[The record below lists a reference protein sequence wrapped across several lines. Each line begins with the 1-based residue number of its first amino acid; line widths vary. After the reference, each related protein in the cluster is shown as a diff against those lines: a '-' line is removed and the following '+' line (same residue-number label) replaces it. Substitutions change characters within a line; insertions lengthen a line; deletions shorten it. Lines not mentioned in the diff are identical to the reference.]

1 MKIPYLKKKPELKS
15 YHNVTWEDN
24 YSWIHQK
31 NILEVLRDKT
41 KLDPEVKNY
50 LDEENSYAN
59 YHLKDTENLQK
70 KLFDE
75 IKGRIKLDD
84 ESLPYKDHTYEY
96 WSKTT
101 AVGNYSIKLRKKI
114 DTDLVEE
121 IWNGDEEKKK
131 LETEYFGV
139 GDLEVSNNDK
149 YLGYSLDIKGS
160 EYYTIFIRDI
170 KTNEIITKE
179 ISETSGG
186 ITFSLDD
193 KYVFYS
199 KLDQNHRARKI
210 YRHEIGNF
218 NGQDE
223 LIFEEKSEAFTVSIG
238 LSSDEK
244 YYFINTSDHNT
255 SEQYYFGV
263 DEINIKPKLIIKR
276 EKGIIYSVSSWDSKF
291 FNHTNKDAEDFKI
304 DVSDSLEKQ
313 NWKTFIPPRDEVLI
327 GGCTFLKNWIIRSE
341 TSNALDKLF
350 VKNIS
355 SGVEEELI
363 FSNET
368 VYVPGIS
375 LIQKDRDT
383 DNVYLGYSSPK
394 TPSRV
399 YSYNLSTKTKKLV
412 KEQEIPSG
420 HNPEDY
426 IVERVDYKSHDGR
439 LVPLTITRH
448 KKTKIDGSA
457 NLLLYGYGSYG
468 SSMSPNFSSTRLSLI
483 NRDIIWATAH
493 IRGGMEKGMKWW
505 KEGKLINKKNTFEDY
520 IHAAKYLIDNN
531 YSSKGKIIGM
541 GGSAGGLL
549 MGAVVNQAPELFLGI
564 IMAVPFV
571 DSLTTNLDHSLPLT
585 VGEFDEFGNAKDI
598 KEHFDYIFSY
608 APYNNIK
615 KMDYPHILIT
625 TSLSA
630 NTLAVTPEPHEN
642 TIFLLWSKLNGLNFS
657 TILSLAINVRS
668 SVFINSEKGKQNEFL
683 IDPLLKPF
691 LGSATFPSNLSIL
704 LASITLNSFSEIFLS
719 ISCLSFTS
727 FLFSLAL

>member
-1 MKIPYLKKKPELKS
+1 MKIPHLKKKLELKS
-15 YHNVTWEDN
+15 CHDVTWEDN
-24 YSWIHQK
+24 YSWIHQQ
-31 NILEVLRDKT
+31 NILEVLKDKS
-41 KLDPEVKNY
+41 KLNPEVKKY
-50 LDEENSYAN
+50 LDEENSYAE
-59 YHLKDTENLQK
+59 YHLKDTKTVQK

-96 WSKTT
+96 WTKTT
-101 AVGNYSIKLRKKI
+101 ATGNYSIKLRKKI
-114 DTDLVEE
+114 DTDNVEE

-131 LETEYFGV
+131 LSTEYFGI

-170 KTNEIITKE
+170 KTKKIISKE
-179 ISETSGG
+179 IPETSGG

-193 KYVFYS
+193 KYIFYS
-199 KLDQNHRARKI
+199 KLDENHRARKI
-210 YRHEIGNF
+210 YRHEIGNL
-218 NGQDE
+218 NDDDK

-255 SEQYYFGV
+255 SEQYYFNV
-263 DEINIKPKLIIKR
+263 NEENPVPKLIIQR
-276 EKGIIYSVSSWDSKF
+276 EKGVLYSVSSWNDKF
-291 FNHTNKDAEDFKI
+291 YNHTNKNAEDFKI
-304 DVSDSLEKQ
+304 NISDSLEIQ
-313 NWKTFIPPRDEVLI
+313 SWKTFIESKNEVLI
-327 GGCTFLKNWIIRSE
+327 GGCTFLKDWIIRSE
-341 TSNALDKLF
+341 TSNALDKIF
-350 VKNIS
+350 IKNIS
-355 SGVEEELI
+355 SGIEEELI
-363 FSNET
+363 VSDEK
-368 VYVPGIS
+368 VCVPGIS
-375 LIQKDRDT
+375 LTQRDRNT

-399 YSYNLSTKTKKLV
+399 YLYNLSTKSKKLV

-420 HNPEDY
+420 HNSDDY
-426 IVERVDYKSHDGR
+426 IVERIEYKSHDGR

-448 KKTKIDGSA
+448 KKTKIDGTS

-483 NRDIIWATAH
+483 DRDIIWATAH

-505 KEGKLINKKNTFEDY
+505 KEGKLTNKKNTFKDY
-520 IHAAKYLIDNN
+520 NFAAKYLIDHK

-585 VGEFDEFGNAKDI
+585 VGEFDEFGNAKDN

-615 KMDYPHILIT
+615 KMDYPHMLIT
-625 TSLSA
+625 TSLSD
-630 NTLAVTPEPHEN
+630 NRVLFDEPAKFTAKLRDYKTDN
-642 TIFLLWSKLNGLNFS
+642 NLL
-657 TILSLAINVRS
+657 
-668 SVFINSEKGKQNEFL
+668 
-683 IDPLLKPF
+683 LLKTEMNA
-691 LGSATFPSNLSIL
+691 GHGGKSGRDGAIE
-704 LASITLNSFSEIFLS
+704 EIAIDYAFALK
-719 ISCLSFTS
+719 ISKKI
-727 FLFSLAL
+727 

>member
-50 LDEENSYAN
+50 LDKENSYAD

-75 IKGRIKLDD
+75 IKARIKLDD

-101 AVGNYSIKLRKKI
+101 AIGNYSIKLRKKI

-149 YLGYSLDIKGS
+149 YLGYSLDTKGS

-179 ISETSGG
+179 ITETSGG

-193 KYVFYS
+193 RYVFYS

-218 NGQDE
+218 NSQDE

-263 DEINIKPKLIIKR
+263 DEINTKPKLIMKR

-291 FNHTNKDAEDFKI
+291 YNHTNKDAEDFKI

-363 FSNET
+363 FSNEN

-375 LIQKDRDT
+375 LTQRDRDT

-505 KEGKLINKKNTFEDY
+505 KEGKLTNKKNTFEDY

-625 TSLSA
+625 TSLSD
-630 NTLAVTPEPHEN
+630 NRVLFDEPAKFTAKLRDYKTDN
-642 TIFLLWSKLNGLNFS
+642 NLL
-657 TILSLAINVRS
+657 
-668 SVFINSEKGKQNEFL
+668 
-683 IDPLLKPF
+683 LLKTEMNA
-691 LGSATFPSNLSIL
+691 GHGGKSGRDGAIE
-704 LASITLNSFSEIFLS
+704 EIAIDYAF
-719 ISCLSFTS
+719 
-727 FLFSLAL
+727 ALKIAKKI

>member
-1 MKIPYLKKKPELKS
+1 MKVPYLKKKLEIKS

-31 NILEVLRDKT
+31 NILEVLKDTT

-170 KTNEIITKE
+170 ETNEIITKK
-179 ISETSGG
+179 ITETSGG

-218 NGQDE
+218 NSQDE

-263 DEINIKPKLIIKR
+263 DEINTKPKLIIKR

-291 FNHTNKDAEDFKI
+291 YNHTNKDAEDFKI

-363 FSNET
+363 FSNEN

-375 LIQKDRDT
+375 LTQKDRDT

-625 TSLSA
+625 TSLSD
-630 NTLAVTPEPHEN
+630 NRVLFDEPAKFTAKLREYKTDN
-642 TIFLLWSKLNGLNFS
+642 NLL
-657 TILSLAINVRS
+657 
-668 SVFINSEKGKQNEFL
+668 
-683 IDPLLKPF
+683 LLKTEMNA
-691 LGSATFPSNLSIL
+691 GHGGKSGRDGAIE
-704 LASITLNSFSEIFLS
+704 EIAIDYAF
-719 ISCLSFTS
+719 
-727 FLFSLAL
+727 ALKVAKKI